1 MFSSS
6 ASWEVDCKVV
16 DDSEGESR
24 AGKQKPET
32 VPWDQCVPQ
41 CRTVQSWTNK
51 KEKRKKHKTQ
61 DKKQKTEN
69 TYNYTKAR
77 NRSLRPMR
85 STKCRRVQ
93 KNAKQCNVE
102 QTKRKR
108 YKKHKQLQ
116 CQNHF
121 PEINAFYTV
130 AAHCIANTMQN
141 TNTNIYNI
149 QKYKYLLIQ

>member
-1 MFSSS
+1 MQANKSQ
-6 ASWEVDCKVV
+6 
-16 DDSEGESR
+16 
-24 AGKQKPET
+24 KQFPEINAYHNAE
-32 VPWDQCVPQ
+32 QCNLEQ
-41 CRTVQSWTNK
+41 T
-51 KEKRKKHKTQ
+51 KRKKEENKTQ
-61 DKKQKTEN
+61 DKNQVLQTADQISQITIRQKQKTEN

-149 QKYKYLLIQ
+149 QIYSYINIQ